1 MVTVLAFYSDDSGS
15 NRSEVYN
22 FLWKGWLKRTKI
34 NKRGRKW
41 RLFKVSIYLGYCQYS
56 LVTVYWWSLHTF
68 IVWING
74 TRAKGHWLRNI
85 HLMRKM
91 NGRLFIYALVT
102 SFVYHCLS
110 SVVLDVFLN
119 GRRYYFIS
127 FKWILLKATIFLIR
141 IHVEKEWL
149 GKYIFKEKWN

>member
-1 MVTVLAFYSDDSGS
+1 
-15 NRSEVYN
+15 
-22 FLWKGWLKRTKI
+22 
-34 NKRGRKW
+34 
-41 RLFKVSIYLGYCQYS
+41 
-56 LVTVYWWSLHTF
+56 
-68 IVWING
+68 
-74 TRAKGHWLRNI
+74 
-85 HLMRKM
+85 MRKM

-119 GRRYYFIS
+119 GRQYYFIS